1 VNTAPIVRVG
11 TFNVRWDAPED
22 EHRWEQR
29 RAGAFRLLRD
39 WAPDLLGLQEPLL
52 HQLEHLAEALPF
64 YSGLGVGRDD
74 GKEAGEFCP
83 ILYRTSRFDLRD
95 GGTFWLS
102 DTPNVPGSTGWG
114 NRIPR
119 VCTWAHLRDRETGAD
134 LSLYNVHLDHES
146 QNAREKSVLLL
157 VDTLRRRTGDGPV
170 ILTGDFNVGPGD
182 AALRPLQAEGS
193 PCPVSALEA
202 THPSPPGTFHGF
214 TGRASGGPIDHIF
227 LSPDW
232 HVLEANVVT
241 GDGARPF
248 PSDHFPVTATVRL
261 EREHQTMP

>member
-1 VNTAPIVRVG
+1 MSAAPALRVA
-11 TFNVRWDAPED
+11 TFNVRWDAPGD
-22 EHRWEQR
+22 EHRWDAR
-29 RAGAFRLLRD
+29 RARSVQLLRD

-52 HQLEHLAEALPF
+52 HQLEQLAEALPA
-64 YSGLGVGRDD
+64 YAVLGVGRDD

-83 ILYRTSRFDLRD
+83 VLYRKSRFDLQG

-102 DTPNVPGSTGWG
+102 DTPHVPGSTGWG

-119 VCTWAHLRDRETGAD
+119 VCTWADLRDREVGSD

-146 QNAREKSVLLL
+146 QPAREKSVLLVL
-157 VDTLRRRTGDGPV
+157 DAQRRRTSKGPV
-170 ILTGDFNVGPGD
+170 ILTGDFNAEPGD
-182 AALRPLQAEGS
+182 LALRLLQAEGS
-193 PCPVSALEA
+193 PAPISALEA
-202 THPSPPGTFHGF
+202 MHPSPPGTFHGF

-232 HVLEANVVT
+232 HVLEASILT

-248 PSDHFPVTATVRL
+248 PSDHFPVAATVQLGRGP
-261 EREHQTMP
+261 QTMP